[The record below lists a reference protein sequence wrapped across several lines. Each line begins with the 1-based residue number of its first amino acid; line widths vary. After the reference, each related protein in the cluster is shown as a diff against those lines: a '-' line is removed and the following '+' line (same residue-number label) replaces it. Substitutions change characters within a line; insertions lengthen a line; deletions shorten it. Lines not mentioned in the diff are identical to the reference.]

1 METAHELF
9 IHELNDILDGEK
21 RLVEALSEQEQDSS
35 RPELKK
41 AFAAHRAQTEK
52 QIERLQQVF
61 RDIGEEPEGTE
72 CHGIKGLIEEKKAF
86 QEEEDPSEE
95 LIDIFNVGAAV
106 KVESYEIHSYQSLIR
121 LAQLMGH
128 RKAAQLLN
136 QNLKEEQ
143 QTLKKME
150 DLSKK
155 LKPSELGMGEEEEEA
170 APARGRSGRRGR
182 RAA

>member
-1 METAHELF
+1 MQTAHELF

-41 AFAAHRAQTEK
+41 AFASHRAQTEK
-52 QIERLQQVF
+52 QIERLQQAF
-61 RDIGEEPEGTE
+61 SDIGEEPEETE
-72 CHGIKGLIEEKKAF
+72 CHGIIGLVEEKKAF
-86 QEEEDPSEE
+86 QEEDPSEE
-95 LIDIFNVGAAV
+95 LIDIFNVGAAA
-106 KVESYEIHSYQSLIR
+106 KVESYEINAYKSLIR

-150 DLSKK
+150 DFSKK
-155 LKPSELGMGEEEEEA
+155 LKPSELGMAEEEEEA
-170 APARGRSGRRGR
+170 APARGRSGQRRGR

>member
-9 IHELNDILDGEK
+9 IHELNDILDAEK
-21 RLVEALSEQEQDSS
+21 RLVKALSEQEQDSS

-61 RDIGEEPEGTE
+61 SDIGEEPEGTE

-86 QEEEDPSEE
+86 QEEDPSEE

-106 KVESYEIHSYQSLIR
+106 KVESYEIHSYQSLIS

-128 RKAAQLLN
+128 GKAAQLLS
-136 QNLKEEQ
+136 QSLKEEQ

-155 LKPSELGMGEEEEEA
+155 LEPSKLGMGEEEKEA

-182 RAA
+182 AA

>member
-21 RLVEALSEQEQDSS
+21 RLVEALSEQEQDSG

-61 RDIGEEPEGTE
+61 SDIGEEPEETE
-72 CHGIKGLIEEKKAF
+72 CHGIMGLIEEKKAF
-86 QEEEDPSEE
+86 QEEDPSEE

-106 KVESYEIHSYQSLIR
+106 KVESYEINAYESLIR
-121 LAQLMGH
+121 LAQQMGH

-136 QNLKEEQ
+136 QNLREEE

-150 DLSKK
+150 SFSKK
-155 LKPSELGMGEEEEEA
+155 LKPSELGMEEEEEA
-170 APARGRSGRRGR
+170 PAPARRSGQRRGR